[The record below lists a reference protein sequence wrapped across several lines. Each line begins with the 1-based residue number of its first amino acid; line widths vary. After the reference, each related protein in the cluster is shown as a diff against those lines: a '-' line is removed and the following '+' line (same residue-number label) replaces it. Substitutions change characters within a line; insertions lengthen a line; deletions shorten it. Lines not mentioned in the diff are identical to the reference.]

1 MGSRLQCRPRGDSHP
16 IPSTPSPP
24 YRASDREDDD
34 AFPYTNSLFVQDVIL
49 MERPQKSNKAADRL
63 LSLNGPVTPF
73 WGMASGL
80 KQWRAA
86 WPRRKTSCQ
95 NDIVW

>member
-1 MGSRLQCRPRGDSHP
+1 
-16 IPSTPSPP
+16 
-24 YRASDREDDD
+24 
-34 AFPYTNSLFVQDVIL
+34 

>member
-34 AFPYTNSLFVQDVIL
+34 AFPYTNSLLIQHVIL
-49 MERPQKSNKAADRL
+49 MEGLQKINKAADRL

-80 KQWRAA
+80 KRWRAA
-86 WPRRKTSCQ
+86 LRFNFLP
-95 NDIVW
+95 